1 MSLGNTSR
9 MHRFTSEARFGFDVD
24 NTIGATHQSNRWASD
39 WTDFWVER
47 RLRPMLKLT
56 DDAGLAEP
64 DVETLVAR
72 TRALISHNP
81 PASLLHG
88 DLWDGNKGFVKE
100 SDGRVEPY
108 VFDRAAYYGDR
119 ETDVAMTY
127 LFGWIH

>member
-127 LFGWIH
+127 LFG